1 MHLTKT
7 NNRRGFLK
15 AGAGAVILA
24 ALPFRASA
32 LSEQQ
37 SVDLINKV
45 IAEVQRIINSGKSEE
60 NMLADFEGI
69 FKKYADVTT
78 IARYCLG
85 VPWRNASSAQQRV
98 YIPAFQRYISRKY
111 GRQFRSFKGAE
122 IKIIRSRD
130 AGKLGIL
137 VESTIDTPRKAPF
150 AVEWNVS
157 DRSGRPKFINLIIK
171 GISMLATERAEIGAM
186 LESFGGNMDKLVA
199 HLKSR

>member
-1 MHLTKT
+1 MHLNKT

-15 AGAGAVILA
+15 TSAATVILT

-45 IAEVQRIINSGKSEE
+45 IAEVQQIINSGKPEA

-69 FKKYADVTT
+69 FKKYADVAT

-85 VPWRNASSAQQRV
+85 APWRNASSAQQRA

-111 GRQFRSFKGAE
+111 GKQFRSFKGAE
-122 IKIIRSRD
+122 IMIIRSRD

-137 VESTIDTPRKAPF
+137 VESTIDTPSKAPF
-150 AVEWNVS
+150 SVEWNVS
-157 DRSGRPKFINLIIK
+157 DRSGRPKFINLIIE

-199 HLKSR
+199 HLKSW